1 MAKHT
6 QLCYCEA
13 ILSLFDHHNEISFSQ
28 MTKQCSFAQNA
39 HNVLPG
45 KI

>member
-1 MAKHT
+1 MLLQSNT
-6 QLCYCEA
+6 FL
-13 ILSLFDHHNEISFSQ
+13 LFDQHNEILFSQ